1 LPLPNALTLKNKFM
15 ALLYCVTLR
24 SLTPEN
30 TFQFLK
36 LQLVAKDQLK
46 ALKLATEKAE
56 VLGMEVTRLEEIQ
69 ALKEDDSLA
78 RIFSVDGVEYA
89 L

>member
-1 LPLPNALTLKNKFM
+1 M
-15 ALLYCVTLR
+15 ALLYCVTLKT
-24 SLTPEN
+24 LTSEN

-36 LQLVAKDQLK
+36 LQLVANDQLM
-46 ALKLATEKAE
+46 ALKLAAEKGK

-69 ALKEDDSLA
+69 ALKEDHSLTSL
-78 RIFSVDGVEYA
+78 FSMNGVEYA

>member
-1 LPLPNALTLKNKFM
+1 M
-15 ALLYCVTLR
+15 ALLYCVTLK
-24 SLTPEN
+24 SLTAEN

-36 LQLVAKDQLK
+36 LQLVANDQIK

-56 VLGMEVTRLEEIQ
+56 VLGMEVTRLEEVQ
-69 ALKEDDSLA
+69 ALKEGHSLA
-78 RIFSVDGVEYA
+78 SIFSVNGVEYA